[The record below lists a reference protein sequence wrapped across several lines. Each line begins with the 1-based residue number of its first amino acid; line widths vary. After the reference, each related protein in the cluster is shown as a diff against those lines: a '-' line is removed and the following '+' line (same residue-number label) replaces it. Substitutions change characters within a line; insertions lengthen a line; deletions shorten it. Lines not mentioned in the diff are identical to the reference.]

1 MHIIIGFLLGFFLQV
16 VAQLGTNIRYS
27 GAIRTSSTSPPFP
40 LTSLCPWDYPP
51 VTSSAF
57 IVVLQ
62 WSGSW
67 GGASAAIILF
77 QFFGGILVMVS
88 FAIGFLGSLILPA
101 LVMS

>member
-1 MHIIIGFLLGFFLQV
+1 MY
-16 VAQLGTNIRYS
+16 T
-27 GAIRTSSTSPPFP
+27 
-40 LTSLCPWDYPP
+40 
-51 VTSSAF
+51 SAF